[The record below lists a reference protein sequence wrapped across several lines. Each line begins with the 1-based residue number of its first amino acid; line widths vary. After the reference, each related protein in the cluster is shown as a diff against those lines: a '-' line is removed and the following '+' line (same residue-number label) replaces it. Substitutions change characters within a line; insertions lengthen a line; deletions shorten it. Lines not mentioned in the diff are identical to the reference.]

1 MDVAQIGEHLI
12 GRSHILVKV
21 VEVGEQQLSPAVEMV
36 ERLIDARTRG
46 KALVEFTD
54 KQDRVGH
61 LQVGMT
67 AEEVA
72 DGDVGRTP
80 ERLSGEARKMLV
92 EEERCTLVGEDNGY
106 ATEVGAIS

>member
-1 MDVAQIGEHLI
+1 
-12 GRSHILVKV
+12 
-21 VEVGEQQLSPAVEMV
+21 
-36 ERLIDARTRG
+36 
-46 KALVEFTD
+46 
-54 KQDRVGH
+54 
-61 LQVGMT
+61 MT

-92 EEERCTLVGEDNGY
+92 EEERGTLVGEDNGY